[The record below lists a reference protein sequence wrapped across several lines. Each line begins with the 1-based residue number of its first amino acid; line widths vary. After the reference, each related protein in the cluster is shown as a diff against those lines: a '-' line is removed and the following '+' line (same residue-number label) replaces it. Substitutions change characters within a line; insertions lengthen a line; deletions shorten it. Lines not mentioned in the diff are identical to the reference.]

1 MQEDE
6 TEFSPRP
13 PILREEITSEMKTLL
28 ADVKYPQLNNFS
40 LLLGL
45 SDRLMGIRGFFSYT
59 SYNPNSLGW
68 TSSYLHLF

>member
-6 TEFSPRP
+6 TEFSPHP

-40 LLLGL
+40 L
-45 SDRLMGIRGFFSYT
+45 
-59 SYNPNSLGW
+59 
-68 TSSYLHLF
+68 SSWVCPTG